1 MNEILPFVDLR
12 PTVVLADSS
21 PLIHLAAIDRLDLL
35 AAMGRVVVVDVVRL
49 ETCFDLTKPYAPE
62 ISAWLKANAD
72 KIDLVDTDM
81 GELYELALQQGRK
94 PPRNSGERAIVDWLA
109 ENILHAGGP
118 ALVIYENGK
127 VPNMLRREGLP
138 EDVVVMTSH
147 YFLRLAQHRGLVPD
161 AEDLWS
167 RVEGID
173 RRANPQAE
181 ATIIQR
187 TM

>member
-1 MNEILPFVDLR
+1 MNETFPFADLR

-49 ETCFDLTKPYAPE
+49 ETCFDLTKPYARE
-62 ISAWLKANAD
+62 ISNWLKANAEAV
-72 KIDLVDTDM
+72 DLADTDL
-81 GELYELALQQGRK
+81 GPLYELALKSGVK

-109 ENILHAGGP
+109 ENIVHAGGP

-138 EDVVVMTSH
+138 EDVVVVTSH
-147 YFLRLAQHRGLVPD
+147 YFLRLAQYRGLVED
-161 AEDLWS
+161 ADNLWS
-167 RVEGID
+167 QIERID
-173 RRANPQAE
+173 HRANPQAE

>member
-1 MNEILPFVDLR
+1 MNETLHFADLR

-62 ISAWLKANAD
+62 ISAWLKANAAT
-72 KIDLVDTDM
+72 IDLVDTDL
-81 GELYELALQQGRK
+81 GPLYEHALKYGLK

-109 ENILHAGGP
+109 ENIVHAGGP

-147 YFLRLAQHRGLVPD
+147 YFLRLAQHRGLVTD
-161 AEDLWS
+161 ADQLWA
-167 RVEGID
+167 EIENID
-173 RRANPQAE
+173 HRANPQAE